1 MTTVRLYL
9 TKVNLM
15 LKSPLLPR
23 FGDLVVAIVDDVLGQ
38 GLTLDRAYARHF
50 SGIELKPQEQAR
62 IALVTGD
69 LLRRL
74 SLYCALTGIQ
84 VRRPRRTY
92 GRCCT
97 AGTLSTRSPSPT
109 IRPWIASTK
118 RRSVAV

>member
-1 MTTVRLYL
+1 
-9 TKVNLM
+9 M

-69 LLRRL
+69 LATLQALCGVRSGQQEAQEEAEAGQRL
-74 SLYCALTGIQ
+74 VHEGA
-84 VRRPRRTY
+84 
-92 GRCCT
+92 
-97 AGTLSTRSPSPT
+97 A
-109 IRPWIASTK
+109 A
-118 RRSVAV
+118 